1 MQELA
6 DRAGIT
12 KFTLG
17 KVERGDLTVGL
28 GVAFEVAAL
37 VGVPL
42 FHEDRPQL
50 SADLDRARDRIAL
63 LPQRVRA
70 RREEAVKDGF
80 VVADRGLRPESGRP
94 AHNRGGGC
102 RQAASH
108 RGHRRLQ
115 LRPQLPGPR

>member
-1 MQELA
+1 MKRTRTYSPYTIEAARLLGAWVSLARRERRWSMQELA

-17 KVERGDLTVGL
+17 KVEHGDPTVGL

-42 FHEDRPQL
+42 FHEDRSQVGIDI
-50 SADLDRARDRIAL
+50 ARARERIAL

-70 RREEAVKDGF
+70 RGEDVKDDF
-80 VVADRGLRPESGRP
+80 
-94 AHNRGGGC
+94 
-102 RQAASH
+102 
-108 RGHRRLQ
+108 
-115 LRPQLPGPR
+115 